1 MAFSNLV
8 AIAIIVTTAATLHAN
23 GITNIQTSSQAA
35 EALRPVAGR
44 FAFSVFTLGILG
56 TGLLAVPVLAGSAAY
71 AIGEARKW
79 PTGLA
84 RLPLQAKA
92 FYATLAIATLVGVAL
107 NFTSFNPIQA
117 LFWSAVINGVVAVPV
132 MVLMML
138 LTANTKVMGQFTVS
152 GVLRFTGW
160 LATAVM
166 AAAVVGMLVT
176 SVL

>member
-1 MAFSNLV
+1 M
-8 AIAIIVTTAATLHAN
+8 TTLHVA
-23 GITNIQTSSQAA
+23 GITDIQTSGQAA

-44 FAFSVFTLGILG
+44 FAFSIFTLGILG
-56 TGLLAVPVLAGSAAY
+56 TGLLAVPVLAGSATY

-79 PTGLA
+79 PTGLT

-92 FYATLAIATLVGVAL
+92 FYATLAMATLVGIAL

-138 LTANTKVMGQFTVS
+138 LTANAKVMGQFRVT

-176 SVL
+176 AVL